1 MLIYLL
7 YIVNKL
13 TYYRAIAR
21 AHNCGYINFVAP
33 IQFVLP
39 LQ

>member
-1 MLIYLL
+1 L
-7 YIVNKL
+7 N
-13 TYYRAIAR
+13 YYHAIAR
-21 AHNCGYINFVAP
+21 AHNRGYNNFVAP